1 MRAVVVEAPHK
12 FSVRELTRPE
22 IGADEVLV
30 AVKACG
36 LCGTDQHIYEG
47 SYLADYPIIPGHEF
61 AGVVEEAGSEVKN
74 FQAGDRVT
82 VDPNV
87 FCGYCYF
94 CRLQKGMHCLNW
106 EGIGVTRHGGFAEY
120 VAAPVR
126 NVYPLPDEIA
136 FEEAAFVEP
145 LSCVVHALERL
156 RVWPGDEVLIF
167 GSGPMGL
174 LLLQALRQGGASKV
188 VVVDLKE
195 KRLELAEELGAW
207 TTVVAGPDQDEVLRE
222 LAPFG
227 FAVVV
232 DATGV
237 PQVVEN
243 SFQHLKPTGQMLMF
257 GVNPP
262 EARISLS
269 PFEVFKNDWHILGSY
284 ALCYTFYQA
293 IALLEGGVV
302 DVRPLLSH
310 SLPLARF
317 EEALKLA
324 QSGEAMKIQLQG

>member
-1 MRAVVVEAPHK
+1 MQAVVIEAPHRLSIK
-12 FSVRELTRPE
+12 EVAGPE
-22 IGADEVLV
+22 VGPHEVLV

-47 SYLADYPIIPGHEF
+47 AYLSNYPVIPGHEF
-61 AGVVEEAGSEVKN
+61 SGVVEEVGSEVTT
-74 FQAGDRVT
+74 FQVGARVT

-87 FCGYCYF
+87 FCGGCYF
-94 CRLQKGMHCLNW
+94 CRLQKGMHCQNW
-106 EGIGVTRHGGFAEY
+106 EGIGVTRNGGFAEY
-120 VAAPVR
+120 AVAPVR
-126 NVYPLPDEIA
+126 NVYPIPDEIT

-145 LSCVVHALERL
+145 LSCVVYAMQRL

-174 LLLQALRQGGASKV
+174 LLLQALRHSGASRV

-195 KRLELAEELGAW
+195 NRLKLAKELGAW
-207 TTVVAGPDQDEVLRE
+207 ATVVAGPDQDEALRD

-237 PQVVEN
+237 PEVVERA
-243 SFQHLKPTGQMLMF
+243 FQYLKPTGQMLMF

-269 PFEVFKNDWHILGSY
+269 PFDIFKNDWHILGTY
-284 ALCYTFYQA
+284 ALCYTFYPA

-302 DVRPLLSH
+302 DVMPLLSH

-317 EEALKLA
+317 EEALEMA
-324 QSGEAMKIQLQG
+324 QAGETMKIQLQG